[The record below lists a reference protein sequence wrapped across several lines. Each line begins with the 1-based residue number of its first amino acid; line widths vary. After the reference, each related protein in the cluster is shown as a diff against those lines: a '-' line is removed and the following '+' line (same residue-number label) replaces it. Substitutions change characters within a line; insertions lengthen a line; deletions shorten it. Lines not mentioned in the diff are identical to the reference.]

1 MLWLRR
7 SVLRATPRLAAQA
20 AGFGRRSWPVP
31 VPTPAGWV
39 ASLCNQS
46 QRLQAPGRPAGASSC
61 RTFWHTPL
69 PSAYRDALG
78 FWLGL
83 FDGIAAATGLQG
95 LNWGGR
101 AGGPLLAALALR
113 RHPAPLALLATLPL
127 ALALQLALATLRRRR
142 LDPKRKLQP
151 GTYTTHS
158 IARLDLP
165 AAHGPVPAL
174 HIVPTGGA
182 RAAVCV
188 AHGSGCDKT
197 FYAWRLIEALVG
209 RGLAVLLIDLDGHG
223 ESLRAQDFPT
233 ILESVAGPAR
243 WLQARYARVGLLGMS
258 LGGAVT
264 TRAVADGAPCDAL
277 ALWAVP
283 PRLRLTAAEYRR
295 TQIREALRLARPQ
308 LLHLFRDGS
317 LYHVIRAWQTSGIRA
332 QIGTWDL
339 FDALDPPGSLRRIGA
354 RAGRPPLLLV
364 YAGRDGV
371 LPAGSAAEM
380 QAATT
385 GWGEFHL
392 MRGASH
398 VSVPIELATIRL
410 TADWLAARLEAE
422 AGSAQP

>member
-1 MLWLRR
+1 M
-7 SVLRATPRLAAQA
+7 P
-20 AGFGRRSWPVP
+20 
-31 VPTPAGWV
+31 
-39 ASLCNQS
+39 C
-46 QRLQAPGRPAGASSC
+46 
-61 RTFWHTPL
+61 
-69 PSAYRDALG
+69 AYRDALG
-78 FWLGL
+78 FWLG
-83 FDGIAAATGLQG
+83 FVDGIAATAGLPG
-95 LNWGGR
+95 LNWGGHV
-101 AGGPLLAALALR
+101 GGPLLAALALQQR
-113 RHPAPLALLATLPL
+113 PAPLALLASLPP
-127 ALALQLALATLRRRR
+127 ALVLQLALATLRRRR
-142 LDPKRKLQP
+142 LDPKRKLRP
-151 GTYTTHS
+151 GTYADHS

-197 FYAWRLIEALVG
+197 FYAWRLVEELVV

-223 ESLRAQDFPT
+223 DSPRAQAFPT

-295 TQIREALRLARPQ
+295 TQIIEALRLARPQ

-317 LYHVIRAWQTSGIRA
+317 LYHVVRAWQTSGIRA

-339 FDALDPPGSLRRIGA
+339 FDALDPPGSLRRIGV

-371 LPAGSAAEM
+371 LPAGSAEEM

-392 MRGASH
+392 VRGASH

-410 TADWLAARLEAE
+410 TADWLATQLAT
-422 AGSAQP
+422 GSGSGQP